1 MLFASFDSFF
11 RKLFR
16 RAANAILPARLQALD
31 IGISNFT
38 EENFALRVRTNPDSV
53 YAGTDGAALWRARSR
68 LEDRRENAMGT
79 SAGNGLIFDW
89 ASAGPRTPSWP
100 AHVMLDDETLRDGL
114 QSPSV
119 TDPPAAA
126 KVEILHLMEKL
137 GIETLDVGLPGAGAR
152 QREAVLA
159 LCREISSQRMRIR
172 ANCAARTMMV
182 DIRPIAEVSQLT
194 GVPIEALVFIGS
206 SPIRQYAEEWTI
218 EQIQRHTREAITF
231 AVKEGLDV
239 TYVTED
245 TIRSSPAHL
254 RILFAE
260 AIEAGAKRLCLCDT
274 CGAAT
279 PEAVW
284 NLVSWV
290 KKFLSETGARSS
302 IGIDWHGHRDRGL
315 DVANTLA
322 AIEAGA
328 SRVHGTA
335 FGIGERVGNTPMEQL
350 LVNLNLLGM
359 RHDDLSSLQ
368 AYVDS
373 VSAATGVPVPANTP
387 VIGRD
392 AFRTATGVHA
402 SAILK
407 AQKKGDRWL
416 TDYVYSGVPASV
428 IGRTQEIE
436 IGPLS
441 GSSNVIFYLTQR
453 GIVASHELI
462 QTVLLAAKESSRILQ
477 EPEVLAIVQ
486 RFDGFP
492 RR

>member
-1 MLFASFDSFF
+1 ME
-11 RKLFR
+11 
-16 RAANAILPARLQALD
+16 
-31 IGISNFT
+31 ISA
-38 EENFALRVRTNPDSV
+38 E
-53 YAGTDGAALWRARSR
+53 
-68 LEDRRENAMGT
+68 
-79 SAGNGLIFDW
+79 NGLIFDW
-89 ASAGPRTPSWP
+89 ARAGPRTTSWP

-126 KVEILHLMEKL
+126 KVEILHLMEAL
-137 GIETLDVGLPGAGAR
+137 GIETADVGLPGAGGR

-159 LCREISSQRMRIR
+159 LCREISSRRMRIR
-172 ANCAARTMMV
+172 PNCAARTMMV

-194 GVPIEALVFIGS
+194 GVPIEAAVFIGS
-206 SPIRQYAEEWTI
+206 SPIRQYAEEWTLD
-218 EQIQRHTREAITF
+218 QILRHTREAIGF
-231 AVKEGLDV
+231 AVREGLEV
-239 TYVTED
+239 MYVTED
-245 TIRSSPAHL
+245 TVRSSPEHL

-290 KKFLSETGARSS
+290 KRFLSESGADL
-302 IGIDWHGHRDRGL
+302 GIDWHGHRDRGL
-315 DVANTLA
+315 DLANTLA

-328 SRVHGTA
+328 SRVHDTA
-335 FGIGERVGNTPMEQL
+335 LGIGERVGNTPMEQL

-368 AYVDS
+368 KYVDS
-373 VSAATGVPVPANTP
+373 VSAATSIPVQANTP
-387 VIGRD
+387 VVGRD

-402 SAILK
+402 AAIIK

-416 TDYVYSGVPASV
+416 TDLVYSGVPASL
-428 IGRTQEIE
+428 IGRNQEIE
-436 IGPLS
+436 IGPMS
-441 GSSNVIFYLTQR
+441 GSSNVVFYLAQR

-462 QTVLLAAKESSRILQ
+462 QAVLLAAKESNRILP
-477 EPEVLAIVQ
+477 EPDILAIVR
-486 RFDGFP
+486 RFENVIS
-492 RR
+492 